1 MRETSTICRASLCH
15 RVSKF
20 PLSPFFSLFRLYES
34 FVSRFFVWGIMAKR
48 AGELCCKCR
57 KYQSFLDKI
66 LQIHNRKVE
75 RKSLRSLSSTLHLK
89 NKFFFSRYCLYFW
102 RKRFRCNIKCFFWHL
117 PCPPYTFQ
125 RISCAHDA
133 ISLTFWTSMAY
144 MIWLSAW
151 RNL

>member
-1 MRETSTICRASLCH
+1 MPSWL
-15 RVSKF
+15 VSSSFKISA
-20 PLSPFFSLFRLYES
+20 LTVFSLFWLYES
-34 FVSRFFVWGIMAKR
+34 FVSRLFVWGIMAKR

-102 RKRFRCNIKCFFWHL
+102 RKRFRSNIKCFCWHFE
-117 PCPPYTFQ
+117 TFALAEIM
-125 RISCAHDA
+125 R
-133 ISLTFWTSMAY
+133 TFALDTDVYFVFFLKYSKLLWIFMV
-144 MIWLSAW
+144 
-151 RNL
+151 N

>member
-1 MRETSTICRASLCH
+1 MPSWL
-15 RVSKF
+15 VSSSFKISA
-20 PLSPFFSLFRLYES
+20 LTVFSLFWLYES

-102 RKRFRCNIKCFFWHL
+102 RKRFRSNIKCFCWHFE
-117 PCPPYTFQ
+117 TFALAEIM
-125 RISCAHDA
+125 R
-133 ISLTFWTSMAY
+133 TFALDTDVYFVFFLKYSKLLWIFMV
-144 MIWLSAW
+144 
-151 RNL
+151 N

>member
-1 MRETSTICRASLCH
+1 MPSLL
-15 RVSKF
+15 VSSSFKISA
-20 PLSPFFSLFRLYES
+20 LTVFSLFWLYES
-34 FVSRFFVWGIMAKR
+34 FVSRLFVWGIMAKR

-102 RKRFRCNIKCFFWHL
+102 RKRFRSNIKCFCWHFE
-117 PCPPYTFQ
+117 TFALAEIM
-125 RISCAHDA
+125 R
-133 ISLTFWTSMAY
+133 TFALDTDVYFVFFLKYSKLLWIFMV
-144 MIWLSAW
+144 
-151 RNL
+151 N

>member
-1 MRETSTICRASLCH
+1 MPSWL
-15 RVSKF
+15 VSSSFKISA
-20 PLSPFFSLFRLYES
+20 LTVFSLFWLYES
-34 FVSRFFVWGIMAKR
+34 FVSRLFVWGIMAKR

-102 RKRFRCNIKCFFWHL
+102 RKRFRCNIKCFCWHFENFAL
-117 PCPPYTFQ
+117 AEIMRTFALDTCLF
-125 RISCAHDA
+125 RFFLKYSKLLWI
-133 ISLTFWTSMAY
+133 FMV
-144 MIWLSAW
+144 
-151 RNL
+151 N

>member
-1 MRETSTICRASLCH
+1 MPSLL
-15 RVSKF
+15 VSSSFKISA
-20 PLSPFFSLFRLYES
+20 LTVFSLFWLYES
-34 FVSRFFVWGIMAKR
+34 FVSRFFVWGIRAKR

-102 RKRFRCNIKCFFWHL
+102 RKRFRSNIKCFCWHFE
-117 PCPPYTFQ
+117 TFALAEIM
-125 RISCAHDA
+125 R
-133 ISLTFWTSMAY
+133 TFALDTDVYFVFFLKYSKLLWIFMV
-144 MIWLSAW
+144 
-151 RNL
+151 N